1 MSTGFWFTMYIISTF
16 TSTGYEFLKDG
27 SKDSDIADPTY
38 RLVLAV
44 VTGVLLTALTVLQY
58 FAGVFYYITGF
69 AGSEEPMA
77 AYAVVLVASTAYLAV
92 SKGWGGIVLSAWGF
106 WLLHAMG
113 GLTQFWS
120 LFS

>member
-1 MSTGFWFTMYIISTF
+1 MSTGFWFTMYVISTS
-16 TSTGYEFLKDG
+16 TSTGYEFLKNG
-27 SKDSDIADPTY
+27 SKDSDMADPVH

-44 VTGVLLTALTVLQY
+44 FTGVLLTALTVLQY

-69 AGSEEPMA
+69 AGSEGPMA
-77 AYAVVLVASTAYLAV
+77 VYAVVLGASTAYMAI
-92 SKGWGGIVLSAWGF
+92 SKGWIGIVLSAWGF

>member
-1 MSTGFWFTMYIISTF
+1 MSTGFWFTMYVISSF

-27 SKDSDIADPTY
+27 SKDQDTHDPIY
-38 RLVLAV
+38 RFVLAFI
-44 VTGVLLTALTVLQY
+44 TGVLLTALLVLQY
-58 FAGVFYYITGF
+58 FAGVFNYITGF
-69 AGSEEPMA
+69 AGSEGPMA
-77 AYAVVLVASTAYLAV
+77 AYAIVMVASTAYLCV
-92 SKGWGGIVLSAWGF
+92 SKGWAGLVLSAWGF